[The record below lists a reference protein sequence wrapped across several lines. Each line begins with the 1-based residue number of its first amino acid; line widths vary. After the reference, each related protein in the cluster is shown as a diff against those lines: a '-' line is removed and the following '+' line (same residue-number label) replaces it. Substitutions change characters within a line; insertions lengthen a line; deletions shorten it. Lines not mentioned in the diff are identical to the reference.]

1 VTREE
6 PLSLNKGKST
16 KMIDGKEVEAEKEEE
31 VIFETEEFSEM
42 KF

>member
-1 VTREE
+1 
-6 PLSLNKGKST
+6 
-16 KMIDGKEVEAEKEEE
+16 MIDGKEVEAEKEEE